1 MTASKRNIESAYTL
15 AEASLA
21 LGALAIGVGE
31 FASMTIVP
39 AVANTMAISLSK
51 AATIVS
57 AYALGVVVGS
67 PVLTILFPRV
77 ERRTLLVVLMFAY
90 ALGNLMSALAP
101 GYRSLLGARLIAGF
115 PHGAYF
121 GVASLVAAGMG
132 PRERRG
138 RAIAHVM
145 LGLTVANIVG
155 VPLVNWVSQLL
166 GWRIVY
172 VLVATVALATCVAI
186 VVAVPRSQ
194 SDTSTVRGELTAFR
208 NVQVWLT
215 LSIIA
220 VGFGGMFAFYTYLT
234 PILTGVTGVS
244 PLAVPWCLALLGV
257 GMTVG
262 SLIGGRLADWS
273 TDITIASSLI
283 FGATVLAAFSVTS
296 TRLFTAIPNIF
307 AIGGFLAI
315 VPAVQARL
323 MDVAGRAQTLAS
335 ALNHSAFNIANGLG
349 AWLAGVAIASGFRLV
364 SAVWIGAAL
373 ALCGCIPLVISIAL
387 RSRTGLRPCTSTRNV
402 C

>member
-1 MTASKRNIESAYTL
+1 MTASARTIRSAYTL

-39 AVANTMAISLSK
+39 AVANTMAVSLST
-51 AATIVS
+51 AGTIVS
-57 AYALGVVVGS
+57 AYAFGVVVGS

-77 ERRTLLVVLMFAY
+77 ERRTLLVMLMFAY
-90 ALGNLMSALAP
+90 AAGNLLSAVAP
-101 GYRSLLGARLIAGF
+101 GYRSLLGARLVAGF

-121 GVASLVAAGMG
+121 GVASLVAAGMV

-172 VLVATVALATCVAI
+172 VLVAAVALATCIAI
-186 VVAVPRSQ
+186 LLVVPRSQ
-194 SDTSTVRGELTAFR
+194 PDTSSVKGELTAFR

-234 PILTGVTGVS
+234 PILTGVTRVS
-244 PLAVPWCLALLGV
+244 SFAVPWCLALLGV

-273 TDITIASSLI
+273 TDITIACSLI
-283 FGATVLAAFSVTS
+283 FGAAALAAFSVTS
-296 TRLFTAIPNIF
+296 SRLLVAIVNIF

-335 ALNHSAFNIANGLG
+335 ALNHSAFNVANGLG
-349 AWLAGVAIASGFRLV
+349 AWLAGVSIASGFRLV

-373 ALCGCIPLVISIAL
+373 AICGCIPLVISIAL
-387 RSRTGLRPCTSTRNV
+387 RSRTASQSCASARNV

>member
-1 MTASKRNIESAYTL
+1 MTASDRTTQSAYSL

-39 AVANTMAISLSK
+39 AVANTMTMSLST
-51 AATIVS
+51 AGTIVS
-57 AYALGVVVGS
+57 AYAFGVVVGS
-67 PVLTILFPRV
+67 PVLTIFFPRV
-77 ERRTLLVVLMFAY
+77 GRRRLLVMLMFAY
-90 ALGNLMSALAP
+90 AVGNLLSALAP
-101 GYRSLLGARLIAGF
+101 DYRSLLGARLVAGV

-121 GVASLVAAGMG
+121 GVASLVAAGLV

-155 VPLVNWVSQLL
+155 VPVVNWVSQLL

-172 VLVATVALATCVAI
+172 VLVAAVSLAACAAI
-186 VVAVPRSQ
+186 LLVVPRSQ
-194 SDTSTVRGELTAFR
+194 PETSTVKSELTALW
-208 NVQVWLT
+208 NPQVWLT
-215 LSIIA
+215 LSIVA
-220 VGFGGMFAFYTYLT
+220 VGFGGMFALYTYLT
-234 PILTGVTGVS
+234 PILTSVTHVS

-273 TDITIASSLI
+273 TDITIVSSLV
-283 FGATVLAAFSVTS
+283 FGAAALAAFSVTS
-296 TRLFTAIPNIF
+296 ARLSMALPNIF

-323 MDVAGRAQTLAS
+323 MDVAGRAQTLSS
-335 ALNHSAFNIANGLG
+335 ALNHAAFNVANGLG
-349 AWLAGVAIASGFRLV
+349 AWLAGVSIASGLHLV
-364 SAVWIGAAL
+364 GVVWIGVTL
-373 ALCGCIPLVISIAL
+373 AICGCIPLAISIAL
-387 RSRTGLRPCTSTRNV
+387 RSRAASRPCASAEKV